1 MLALTSC
8 AVGVFDQ
15 PFGVWLLVDALC
27 AVLLV
32 TAGVAVLRARRG
44 QPRGILPVASLL
56 VLSLAACSV
65 LTTVWTAVA
74 ALTYAGGRAPSVSS
88 WPVPE
93 AEAVGTV
100 RTLGP
105 LLVLVTVVV
114 GLGFAVRAVQRGRV
128 TRR

>member
-1 MLALTSC
+1 MLALASC

-15 PFGVWLLVDALC
+15 PFGVWLVVDALC

-44 QPRGILPVASLL
+44 QPRGILPAASLL
-56 VLSLAACSV
+56 VLSLAVCSV

-74 ALTYAGGRAPSVSS
+74 ALTYTGGCTPSIAS
-88 WPVPE
+88 WPVPASE
-93 AEAVGTV
+93 AAGTAE
-100 RTLGP
+100 TLGP
-105 LLVLVTVVV
+105 LLVLATVVV

-128 TRR
+128 MRR